1 MVKKTE
7 INEKIKQKFKQRR
20 FQVLTLISIFTIGYL
35 GIAFEEKLKW
45 DKAVPAL
52 LTGMLMWAYIAITGM
67 PLEHGQ
73 SPNDA
78 ISHHFPDIGG
88 ILFFL
93 IGAMIIVNAL
103 DERGSLGLIKSW
115 IKTENQIILVW
126 IVTLITFFLSAV
138 LDNLTTTIVMIAILR
153 QIIKKRGDLMAF
165 AVLII
170 IAANAGGAWSPI
182 GDVTTTMLWVENK
195 ITIGKLIMDVFP
207 ASIVQA
213 IFIPLILTIFPSV
226 LNKLTHGVV
235 EIKED
240 TVHEEKHYPGQKI
253 MLLVGILGLISVPIF
268 KTITHLPPWMGMMLA
283 VCVVLIV
290 NQLLNKKSEKTHHI
304 LPHNLFQKV
313 EWNAVLFFLGIL
325 IAVSAFQSVAV
336 GETNALGYM
345 AQGLQQTMSLPM
357 LGTLIGVLSSGI
369 DNAPLV
375 AAAKGMFNFPTDHWF
390 WHFIAYTAGTGGS
403 ILIIGSAA
411 GVVAMSMLHI
421 PFGWYMKK
429 FSLLI
434 LLSYLIGAGVFLL
447 QNL

>member
-1 MVKKTE
+1 ML
-7 INEKIKQKFKQRR
+7 
-20 FQVLTLISIFTIGYL
+20 VLIIIFIVGYL
-35 GIAFEEKLKW
+35 GIAFEEKIKW
-45 DKAVPAL
+45 DKSVPAL
-52 LTGMLMWAYIAITGM
+52 LIGVLMWAYIAVSGM
-67 PLEHGQ
+67 PLEHGV
-73 SPNDA
+73 SSNDA
-78 ISHHFPDIGG
+78 ISHHFAEISE

-93 IGAMIIVNAL
+93 IGAMIIVSAL
-103 DERGSLGLIKSW
+103 DERGLGLIKSW
-115 IKTENQIILVW
+115 ITTENQIVLVW
-126 IVTLITFFLSAV
+126 IVTLITFFLSSV

-153 QIIKKRGDLMAF
+153 KIIKNRGDLLVF

-182 GDVTTTMLWVENK
+182 GDVTTTMLWVGHK
-195 ITIGKLIMDVFP
+195 ITTGKLIIGVFP

-213 IFIPLILTIFPSV
+213 IVIPIILTIFPSV

-235 EIKED
+235 EKKES
-240 TVHEEKHYPGQKI
+240 HSEEEKHYPGQKI
-253 MLLVGILGLISVPIF
+253 MLFVGILGLISVPIF
-268 KTITHLPPWMGMMLA
+268 KTLTHLPPWMGMMLA

-290 NQLLNKKSEKTHHI
+290 NQLLNKKSEKNHHI

-325 IAVSAFQSVAV
+325 IAVSAFQSVSI
-336 GETNALGYM
+336 GQTNALGYM
-345 AQGLQQTMSLPM
+345 AQSLQKTMNLPM
-357 LGTLIGVLSSGI
+357 LGTLIGILSSVV
-369 DNAPLV
+369 DNVPLV
-375 AAAKGMFNFPTDHWF
+375 AAAQGMFNFPTDHWF
-390 WHFIAYTAGTGGS
+390 WHFVAYTAGTGGS

-421 PFGWYMKK
+421 PFMWYMKR